1 MIDISSLYKDLM
13 PSQLTEHILLGKKMI
28 NFFDKGDLNFD
39 KLINIFIFFKWYN
52 KAYKSSI
59 NFQILKDAMNGLDM
73 KRFEKLL

>member
-1 MIDISSLYKDLM
+1 MLKR
-13 PSQLTEHILLGKKMI
+13 LTEHILLGKKMI